1 MSRVEETSEKDILA
15 KCASLREAFYAGK
28 SLSYEWRKSQI
39 IAIRDMCKENE
50 GAICAALASD
60 LGRGQFEAVALE
72 LLPLYQEVDHALSML
87 STWMKPEAKDT
98 PMGMSP
104 SVSEVHSVP
113 FGVSLIIAP
122 FNYPLGLCLGPL
134 IGAVAAGNCVL
145 VKPSELTSSVE
156 YVMSQL
162 MPKYLDTDCI
172 DCIFGGIQTSQTVLS
187 QRFDKI
193 FFTGSTRVGKIIMKC
208 AAENLTN
215 ITMELG
221 GKSPCI
227 IDKSCTNISLA
238 VKRIMWG
245 KYANAGQT
253 CIAPDYILCHE
264 DNYDELV
271 SACQKR
277 IQDAFG
283 GDPSECKDYCR
294 IVSEMHTKRLEGML
308 AQAAT
313 KGATIL
319 SGTGEVDAASFAS
332 AASGTTRKRSNSA
345 GKKGKAA
352 AAAASISESTG
363 ISHVSVSDRF
373 CSPTL
378 ITGITLDNWKDF
390 DVMNEEIF
398 GPVLPIIK
406 VGRAD
411 FERNIPEIV
420 QNIHEHPLALY
431 IFAKNRKFID
441 FVLARSNSGGA
452 VVNDVVYHYANGNL
466 PFGGIGPSGMGN
478 AHGNYSFDCFSHKK
492 AVMRRDD
499 HTIFDIPQR
508 YPPYTDFSLMLF
520 RVNAKLPNMPHIS
533 EGAFKMAVF
542 AGVAFLAVKGAIS
555 MNLF

>member
-15 KCASLREAFYAGK
+15 KCVSLREAFYAGK

-50 GAICAALASD
+50 DAISAALASD

-87 STWMKPEAKDT
+87 STWMKPEPKDT

-104 SVSEVHSVP
+104 SASEVHSVP

-145 VKPSELTSSVE
+145 IKPSELTSSVE

-162 MPKYLDTDCI
+162 VPKYLDTDCI
-172 DCIFGGIQTSQTVLS
+172 DCIFGGIQTSQTVLA

-319 SGTGEVDAASFAS
+319 SGTGEERLLLLLLYLNPLVS
-332 AASGTTRKRSNSA
+332 AM
-345 GKKGKAA
+345 
-352 AAAASISESTG
+352 
-363 ISHVSVSDRF
+363 
-373 CSPTL
+373 L
-378 ITGITLDNWKDF
+378 DF

-398 GPVLPIIK
+398 GPLLPIIK
-406 VGRAD
+406 VSRAD

-533 EGAFKMAVF
+533 EGAFKLAVF